1 MPSHRL
7 RPLSTTL
14 IGGLVFLLPMIV
26 VLVVVGHAMQ
36 IAVQAVTPLVQYLP
50 GAQAGGIA
58 LVTAVAVLL
67 LLALCYGAG
76 VVARGAFARSLSARF
91 EEKLTAVYPRYQVIK
106 AMSQNLHGAV
116 GQQVLKPVLLCLGD
130 QQQLAY
136 DIERLADGRAV
147 VFVPG
152 APDAWSGSVLL
163 VEASRLQA
171 LAVDPA
177 AVARSLQS
185 MGHGL
190 AGLLDR
196 AA

>member
-58 LVTAVAVLL
+58 LVTAAAVLL
-67 LLALCYGAG
+67 LLALCYSAG

-91 EEKLTAVYPRYQVIK
+91 EEKLTTVYPRYQVIK

-130 QQQLAY
+130 QQQFAY